1 MLKLIA
7 ACLVLVC
14 LSLVSRLDAGYL
26 KPRDLD
32 RIRAHW
38 AEYEYAAER
47 VGIPV
52 EILPAIHYRESGLL
66 DGWYSHRMKQVRENL
81 GGPFMLDLGGEGPE
95 FGKRI
100 RAYEAKIFKLYEG
113 GGEVPRVSNNF
124 DFACLVAAHELKTK
138 MRKGKGL
145 ADAVW
150 GYNGRAKGATLA
162 TNAYTWNNPL
172 KGHRMIFRYRDK
184 QGHLLEFI
192 DERPG
197 VMVIYGEILK
207 LRKAGAL

>member
-1 MLKLIA
+1 M
-7 ACLVLVC
+7 
-14 LSLVSRLDAGYL
+14 
-26 KPRDLD
+26 
-32 RIRAHW
+32 
-38 AEYEYAAER
+38 
-47 VGIPV
+47 
-52 EILPAIHYRESGLL
+52 L
-66 DGWYSHRMKQVRENL
+66 DGWYSARRKKVVSNI

-113 GGEVPRVSNNF
+113 QGQAPRVSNNF

-138 MRKGKGL
+138 MRKGRGL
-145 ADAVW
+145 DDAVW
-150 GYNGRAKGATLA
+150 GYNGRIRGTTVKQ
-162 TNAYTWNNPL
+162 NAYTWNNPL
-172 KGHRMIFRYRDK
+172 KGHKMIFRHRDK
-184 QGHLLEFI
+184 QGHMLEFI